1 MINRMEYVQTAAI
14 VKVQEKK
21 LLSKSKLNRMIESEN
36 ISEIYKILSETAY
49 SKAMINTNSEHD
61 FEDILAKEL
70 EKVYAFSR
78 ELAKD
83 AQDCVTILQLR
94 YIYQNLKMKLKSY
107 IKEGKNQEIDEE
119 YMADY
124 MEALKEYEKNK
135 DVQSAVILLD
145 RLYFSRLKKLCS
157 KIGLEI
163 LDKYYNLAIK
173 SYNLLTFLR
182 LKNQK
187 RSYKYAE
194 ACIIDDEEL
203 LRIYEGDSNY
213 IQTLEKYFDNKKLW
227 SAYSKTKKISS
238 IEKELENM
246 LVNLMKEY
254 KNVNYGIEPIITYI
268 LAKEYEIKALRL
280 IITAKIN
287 KIPNNIIKER
297 MREIYV

>member
-1 MINRMEYVQTAAI
+1 MIDRMEYVQTAAI

-145 RLYFSRLKKLCS
+145 RLYFSC
-157 KIGLEI
+157 
-163 LDKYYNLAIK
+163 
-173 SYNLLTFLR
+173 LLYTSPSPR
-182 LKNQK
+182 DRT
-187 RSYKYAE
+187 RS
-194 ACIIDDEEL
+194 
-203 LRIYEGDSNY
+203 RMPS
-213 IQTLEKYFDNKKLW
+213 
-227 SAYSKTKKISS
+227 SA
-238 IEKELENM
+238 
-246 LVNLMKEY
+246 
-254 KNVNYGIEPIITYI
+254 
-268 LAKEYEIKALRL
+268 
-280 IITAKIN
+280 
-287 KIPNNIIKER
+287 
-297 MREIYV
+297 